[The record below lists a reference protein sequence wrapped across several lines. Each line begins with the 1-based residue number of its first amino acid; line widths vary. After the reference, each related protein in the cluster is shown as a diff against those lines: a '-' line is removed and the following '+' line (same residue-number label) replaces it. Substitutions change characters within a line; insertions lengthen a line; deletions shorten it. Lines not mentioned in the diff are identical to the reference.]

1 MQQYKRASCS
11 QESISYGAQSGCSAT
26 ARGLGSQCPTVE
38 AVEKCIPS
46 TQLQPPHSLE
56 GLSAHTPHLRRQ
68 ISELNWAEDNT
79 RIPTRMGKASQLS
92 LQADGAELR
101 LFHTVFQPQ
110 FLLTFLF
117 LSQAIVQSSDQ
128 QELISPQ

>member
-1 MQQYKRASCS
+1 MHPQHPAAASP
-11 QESISYGAQSGCSAT
+11 ES
-26 ARGLGSQCPTVE
+26 
-38 AVEKCIPS
+38 
-46 TQLQPPHSLE
+46 
-56 GLSAHTPHLRRQ
+56 LSAHTPRLQRQ
-68 ISELNWAEDNT
+68 ISEPNWAEDNT

-92 LQADGAELR
+92 LQADSAELR

>member
-46 TQLQPPHSLE
+46 TQLQPPQKAFLPTPPASRDKSQSRT
-56 GLSAHTPHLRRQ
+56 GL
-68 ISELNWAEDNT
+68 
-79 RIPTRMGKASQLS
+79 RMGKASQLS
-92 LQADGAELR
+92 LQADSAELR

-110 FLLTFLF
+110 FLLAFLF